1 MKEILRILKNYP
13 SKTVIWLILA
23 ILTVVNISYENWT
36 NERKIISW
44 DVNSYYAFLP
54 MVFKYQDMDMDFID
68 PKIKKFQDHYWPVDT
83 ETGKKVIMT
92 SIGMAYLYSPFF
104 LASHGYAHIV
114 GETDNEFSV
123 PYKIGLI
130 ISCLFYISIGL
141 IFLRRVLLKYFSER
155 PVTISMLIIVFGT
168 NLLHY
173 VTEEP
178 TMTHA
183 YSFSLIS
190 VFLYLVIKWFESPGI
205 KYAILT
211 GLIAG
216 LITLVRPTNIIV
228 IILLVLLNITSF
240 RELGDRI
247 IFYLRKSHLV
257 LIMILAFIVVWI
269 PQFAYWYH
277 VSGSIF
283 LNTYGIVGAGFFF
296 DNPQVYHTLFSYR
309 KGWLLYTPMMI
320 LAIVGI
326 YFLYK
331 EKKTLFYPVSLFLI
345 LNIYVISSWWCW
357 WYGGGFGMRPFIDSY
372 AIMALPLTAFVGFAL
387 RQQHFVKIPILL
399 IIAAI
404 AFVNIFQIRQMKYGA
419 LHYVMMTKTSYWEVF
434 LDMTPSKKYWDNLVF
449 PDYDA
454 AKEGRYYTQN
464 EFLELELIRI
474 DRQRQKDVQYYI
486 DKIRNNPAF
495 MDLVNEKAK
504 RWGIP
509 IDSVVLIDADWL
521 YRSNKEQE
529 ELK

>member
-1 MKEILRILKNYP
+1 
-13 SKTVIWLILA
+13 
-23 ILTVVNISYENWT
+23 
-36 NERKIISW
+36 
-44 DVNSYYAFLP
+44 
-54 MVFKYQDMDMDFID
+54 
-68 PKIKKFQDHYWPVDT
+68 
-83 ETGKKVIMT
+83 
-92 SIGMAYLYSPFF
+92 
-104 LASHGYAHIV
+104 
-114 GETDNEFSV
+114 
-123 PYKIGLI
+123 
-130 ISCLFYISIGL
+130 
-141 IFLRRVLLKYFSER
+141 
-155 PVTISMLIIVFGT
+155 
-168 NLLHY
+168 
-173 VTEEP
+173 
-178 TMTHA
+178 
-183 YSFSLIS
+183 
-190 VFLYLVIKWFESPGI
+190 
-205 KYAILT
+205 
-211 GLIAG
+211 
-216 LITLVRPTNIIV
+216 
-228 IILLVLLNITSF
+228 
-240 RELGDRI
+240 
-247 IFYLRKSHLV
+247 
-257 LIMILAFIVVWI
+257 
-269 PQFAYWYH
+269 
-277 VSGSIF
+277 
-283 LNTYGIVGAGFFF
+283 
-296 DNPQVYHTLFSYR
+296 
-309 KGWLLYTPMMI
+309 MI